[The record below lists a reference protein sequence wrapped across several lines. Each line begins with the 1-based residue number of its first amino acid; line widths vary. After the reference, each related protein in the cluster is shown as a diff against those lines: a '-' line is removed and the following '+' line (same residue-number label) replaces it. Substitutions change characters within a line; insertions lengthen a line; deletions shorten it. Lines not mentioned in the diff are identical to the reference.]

1 MARNYWG
8 YRVDTRMA
16 SYFMKQLDGGVL
28 RQGWGW
34 MPEQDLR
41 SLTFD
46 GGAKRNLAIFRKVK
60 QGDILLVPGLPT
72 TSQVAIVEATA
83 DFAQGYRFGIDE
95 GQSDYGHQFPVRYLR
110 AFNRRNG
117 QVDGCIRSTLTAR
130 SRFWSL
136 SHCAD
141 AIQKLL
147 EAPEDS
153 LGSRKDHA
161 ARYAETVQECFKET
175 FDEAAFTK
183 SLYQRLTEGFT
194 AAEWE
199 FALVEAL
206 QARYPAPCTVERV
219 GGAAEAEHGCDILV
233 RIPGLLDYE
242 YLIAI
247 QVKDYE
253 AVVSGAP
260 LRQLAKAD
268 VLNNESQR
276 VIDKILIVTRANRED
291 NDRLWR
297 NEQGISVIF
306 ADELQQLLSGLS
318 RAYLGLSAG

>member
-1 MARNYWG
+1 ME
-8 YRVDTRMA
+8 
-16 SYFMKQLDGGVL
+16 QLDGGVL

-34 MPEQDLR
+34 SPEQDLR
-41 SLTFD
+41 NLTFD
-46 GGAKRNLAIFRKVK
+46 GGAKRNQAIFRKVK

-72 TSQVAIVEATA
+72 VSQVAIVEATA
-83 DFAQGYRFGIDE
+83 DFSQGYRFGIDE

-110 AFNRRNG
+110 AFNRRNE
-117 QVDGCIRSTLTAR
+117 QVDGCIRSTLTTR
-130 SRFWSL
+130 TRFWSM

-147 EAPEDS
+147 DADEGA
-153 LGSRKDHA
+153 LGSRKSYI
-161 ARYAETVQECFKET
+161 ARYADAVQESFNGA
-175 FDEAAFTK
+175 FDEATFAE

-206 QARYPAPCTVERV
+206 KARYPAPCTVERV
-219 GGAAEAEHGCDILV
+219 GGTAEAEHGCDILI

-242 YLIAI
+242 YLVAI

-260 LRQLAKAD
+260 LEQLAKAD
-268 VLNNESQR
+268 VLNDENHR

-297 NEQGISVIF
+297 NERGISVIF
-306 ADELQQLLSGLS
+306 ADELKQLLSGLS
-318 RAYLGLSAG
+318 RAYLGLSVG